1 MRPSPW
7 WTRRHDIDLFLG
19 TYKWGYGNYQM
30 MREDSKLS
38 YCKINR
44 SDGTYIF
51 PMAENITKRLKKL
64 V

>member
-7 WTRRHDIDLFLG
+7 WTRKHDIDLIFG

-30 MREDSKLS
+30 MREDHKLS
-38 YCKINR
+38 YCKIDKED
-44 SDGTYIF
+44 SYYMF
-51 PMAENITKRLKKL
+51 PMAELITKRLKKL